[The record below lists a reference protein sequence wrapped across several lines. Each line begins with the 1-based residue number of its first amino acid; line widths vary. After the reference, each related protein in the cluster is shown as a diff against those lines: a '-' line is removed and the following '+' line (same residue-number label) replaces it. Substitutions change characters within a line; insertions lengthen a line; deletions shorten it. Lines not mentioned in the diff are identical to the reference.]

1 MKNGSGWQ
9 SLGFFTPLSLFFFFL
24 PAVRTSVL
32 SVKLFHW
39 EAILGDWCHSKYIHR
54 LLGVEIAFH
63 LEAVEILQNA
73 CVVCINIL
81 IGLGLWTV
89 NRFSGKEPTESL
101 QQTRYLE
108 KRNAERNQETI
119 QLHSPLPLLFEILC
133 HFINSLL
140 VYDLLDRNISEKG
153 FQTPL
158 CPALRKK
165 SST

>member
-9 SLGFFTPLSLFFFFL
+9 SLGFFTPVFFF

-39 EAILGDWCHSKYIHR
+39 EAILEDWCHSKYIHR

-89 NRFSGKEPTESL
+89 NRFSGKEPTEWL

-108 KRNAERNQETI
+108 KRYAERNQETI

-140 VYDLLDRNISEKG
+140 SLRPLGSEHQRKG
-153 FQTPL
+153 VSDTL
-158 CPALRKK
+158 MSGPA
-165 SST
+165 